1 MRYLTLILAL
11 ASHAIAALPTVDDAR
26 FLKAIAQVES
36 SNRRNVTNGGI
47 NGAVGM
53 YQQRLASWSDSNAY
67 LKAHG
72 QPQHDRAE
80 WQDPSVQDTM
90 ALAYLSVIRSR
101 LKQMGNFDPSVEEL
115 ALCWNQGCGYA
126 RSHDFVPNAYA
137 LKVSA
142 IYLASNPNK

>member
-1 MRYLTLILAL
+1 MRYLALILAL
-11 ASHAIAALPTVDDAR
+11 ASNTLAALPTVDDAR

-36 SNRRNVTNGGI
+36 SGRRNVTNGGI

-53 YQQRLASWSDSNAY
+53 YQMRWPAWIDANAR
-67 LKAHG
+67 LKAVG
-72 QPQHDRAE
+72 QAQHNRDE
-80 WQDPSVQDTM
+80 WQDPDTQDTM
-90 ALAYLSVIRSR
+90 ALAYLAVIRSR
-101 LKQMGNFDPSVEEL
+101 LKQMGNPDPSVEIL

-142 IYLASNPNK
+142 IYLASESKK

>member
-11 ASHAIAALPTVDDAR
+11 ASHAIAALPTADDAR

-36 SNRRNVTNGGI
+36 SNRRNITSGGI

-53 YQQRLASWSDSNAY
+53 YQMRCPAWVDANAK
-67 LKAHG
+67 LKAVG

-80 WQDPSVQDTM
+80 CQDPAFQDTM